1 MIGFELLAKQKNCI
15 NVRINNSHFPCWP
28 PLFCLAQDPMFVIL
42 NCFRLPIGNDQSGW
56 IHEEEWAIIGFWD
69 QFWHENMHSY
79 FFSLNLVILEPR
91 IYSQLR
97 YLQSLG
103 NQFGKK
109 TKLRMWCTFFCQ
121 NHEK

>member
-1 MIGFELLAKQKNCI
+1 MCTYYIHRGL
-15 NVRINNSHFPCWP
+15 PC
-28 PLFCLAQDPMFVIL
+28 
-42 NCFRLPIGNDQSGW
+42 GW
-56 IHEEEWAIIGFWD
+56 IREEEWAIIGFWD

-79 FFSLNLVILEPR
+79 FFSLNLVILKPR

-97 YLQSLG
+97 YLQLLG

-121 NHEK
+121 NREKSWFRHVQWQRLDVAYLSVCDHNSVRLRLKA

>member
-1 MIGFELLAKQKNCI
+1 MCTYYIHRSL
-15 NVRINNSHFPCWP
+15 PC
-28 PLFCLAQDPMFVIL
+28 
-42 NCFRLPIGNDQSGW
+42 GW
-56 IHEEEWAIIGFWD
+56 IREEEWAIIGFWD

-79 FFSLNLVILEPR
+79 FFSLNLVILKPR

-97 YLQSLG
+97 YLQLLG